1 MIDRING
8 RLALLL
14 AIAGLLILVLAGWF
28 MLVSPQRSKAAALDT
43 QIGDASVK
51 LATTQAFMRSPAAHQ
66 SVADL
71 RRLRVAL
78 PDDVEMS
85 EILRQLAWASRVSG
99 VRIDSITPSAPV
111 ASTGAQA
118 VPITLAVQGRYFR
131 LAKFMQM
138 LRIQAGVKD
147 GKVHASGRLYAIDN
161 VSFAN
166 GDKGG
171 GLITATLALNAFV
184 HGASAT
190 PAPGSMPGATST
202 STTATTAP

>member
-1 MIDRING
+1 
-8 RLALLL
+8 
-14 AIAGLLILVLAGWF
+14 

-43 QIGDASVK
+43 QIGDADIQ
-51 LATTQAFMRSPAAHQ
+51 LTATQAFMRSPAAHQ

-118 VPITLAVQGRYFR
+118 VPIALSVQGRYFR
-131 LAKFMQM
+131 LAKFMNL
-138 LRIQAGVKD
+138 LRSQAGVKD
-147 GKVHASGRLYAIDN
+147 GKVRASGRLYAIDN
-161 VSFAN
+161 VSFSS

-171 GLITATLALNAFV
+171 ADHGDARAQRVRARIRAHAGAGLDDWRHLDEHQT
-184 HGASAT
+184 
-190 PAPGSMPGATST
+190 
-202 STTATTAP
+202 TTAP